1 MERNGKVLT
10 LEKET
15 LNPGNVLQSSVV
27 VENRLEALKVLSNT
41 IIHEIEAL
49 KEARGNDLLG
59 KIDLAA
65 EVQRFEEDLI
75 RCALLRA
82 SGNQRRAA
90 RLLGVKTSTLNMKIK
105 RFGISPSGLYQEKE
119 LEIPY

>member
-10 LEKET
+10 LGKET
-15 LNPGNVLQSSVV
+15 LNPGNVLQSSLV

-82 SGNQRRAA
+82 NGNQRRAA
-90 RLLGVKTSTLNMKIK
+90 QLLGVRTSTLNMKIK

>member
-15 LNPGNVLQSSVV
+15 LNPGNVLQSSLV

-41 IIHEIEAL
+41 IVHEIEAL
-49 KEARGNDLLG
+49 KKARGKDLLG
-59 KIDLAA
+59 KINLAA

-82 SGNQRRAA
+82 GGNQRRAA
-90 RLLGVKTSTLNMKIK
+90 RLLGVRTSTLNMKIK

-119 LEIPY
+119 LEIPA

>member
-1 MERNGKVLT
+1 MQRNGKVLT
-10 LEKET
+10 LEKVT
-15 LNPGNVLQSSVV
+15 LNPGNVLRSAVV

-41 IIHEIEAL
+41 IVHEIEAL
-49 KEARGNDLLG
+49 KKARGNDLLG

-82 SGNQRRAA
+82 NGNQRQAA
-90 RLLGVKTSTLNMKIK
+90 RLLGVRTSTLNMKIK

-119 LEIPY
+119 LEIPD